1 MWSEKFFVVERH
13 QLTDSSKGRKKAEL
27 LDLCKKTA
35 AVKHIKPAAS
45 AVGQEISTHFFCN
58 FPEFLFDV
66 CHQLSIVLFCFVFFF
81 ADLQQ
86 GPTVI
91 CKTI

>member
-13 QLTDSSKGRKKAEL
+13 QLTDSSKVKKKAEL

-45 AVGQEISTHFFCN
+45 AVGQEISN
-58 FPEFLFDV
+58 AL
-66 CHQLSIVLFCFVFFF
+66 LL
-81 ADLQQ
+81 
-86 GPTVI
+86 
-91 CKTI
+91 